1 MPTGVYNLTVTNPDL
16 QSDTLLNAFT
26 VLETDDPN
34 TTLESSFLVLFG
46 PDNNLSAGD
55 NDHVQLIFFD
65 IPNTVTTPLYIRVFD
80 PDTGGALDRAI
91 SSIPTFDT
99 TVQYSVYGGAGAYTN
114 PAAQMAQP
122 PIAGIQSGTQLDTA
136 TVGEDTNLDQAWLTF
151 GPFTPAEAELVGNRR
166 LFKLAVVAQSGN
178 DGNIYNAV
186 LSTQPDSNIP
196 LPGSRT
202 LAFSWTFTLTDSKR
216 PGLYPFLDATV
227 TSFSQNNCD
236 FDYSSGAI
244 LLRTPEQELS
254 ILNNISGDA
263 VCLSS
268 SIIPSNGETNSSW
281 AVDFTQLVFTE
292 SGNDVT
298 FWATNQSNSA
308 LPIFSSPTVFAA
320 P

>member
-1 MPTGVYNLTVTNPDL
+1 MVHIGERQDV
-16 QSDTLLNAFT
+16 
-26 VLETDDPN
+26 VL
-34 TTLESSFLVLFG
+34 
-46 PDNNLSAGD
+46 
-55 NDHVQLIFFD
+55 
-65 IPNTVTTPLYIRVFD
+65 
-80 PDTGGALDRAI
+80 
-91 SSIPTFDT
+91 
-99 TVQYSVYGGAGAYTN
+99 
-114 PAAQMAQP
+114 
-122 PIAGIQSGTQLDTA
+122 
-136 TVGEDTNLDQAWLTF
+136 
-151 GPFTPAEAELVGNRR
+151 LVGRDHER
-166 LFKLAVVAQSGN
+166 
-178 DGNIYNAV
+178 
-186 LSTQPDSNIP
+186 IP
-196 LPGSRT
+196 LGAPLHHQPFNGQGFAPVVLIVQH
-202 LAFSWTFTLTDSKR
+202 LAI
-216 PGLYPFLDATV
+216 GLDLAHRQGRVCRLKPFLDATV